1 MSISLTSIIDG
12 NEEARTFVSV
22 WLSFPVSRYC
32 SRTKRFGSNCLPYAI
47 EQSYYS
53 KKAHIY
59 YAYALWIIAKPSSV
73 QTTEI
78 PRNETITLH
87 RQYKAHCFIL
97 QALAR
102 QLAPISVMNLAA

>member
-53 KKAHIY
+53 KEGTY
-59 YAYALWIIAKPSSV
+59 LLCLCFV
-73 QTTEI
+73 D
-78 PRNETITLH
+78 H
-87 RQYKAHCFIL
+87 RQTFFRSDH
-97 QALAR
+97 
-102 QLAPISVMNLAA
+102 